1 MALARPGAPTLE
13 MVAARAGVSRA
24 TVSRVVNGS
33 PKVSSDVASAV
44 RVAIDELGYVP
55 NRAARMLVSK
65 QSHALALLVPEDMS
79 HFFGDPYLA
88 SIVTGIHDRL
98 AAEDYVLNLIVAATT
113 PNEKTTRYLQGG
125 NVDGALVVSH
135 HSSDTFLPHLTD
147 TLPVVFGGRPPF
159 EAGGYVVDVDNIAG
173 ARRAVEHLVSIGRKR
188 IAHIAGPS
196 SMVASEERLH
206 GYHSALATAGLT
218 PGPIVDGDFTLRG
231 GTEAMRKILTM
242 DSSIDAVFVASDLM
256 AAGAM
261 TVLRAQGFSVP
272 RDIAVVGYDDSIA
285 ATTAD
290 VPITTIR
297 QPSRQMGA
305 AMVDVLMSVL
315 RGDPDVPRLTILPT
329 DFVRRQS
336 A

>member
-1 MALARPGAPTLE
+1 MAFGRPGAPTLE

-33 PKVSSDVASAV
+33 PKVSHDVASTV

-65 QSHALALLVPEDMS
+65 QAHALALLVPEDMS

-113 PNEKTTRYLQGG
+113 PNEKTIRYLQGG

-135 HSSDTFLPHLTD
+135 HASDTFLPHLTD
-147 TLPVVFGGRPPF
+147 TLPVVFGGRPTF
-159 EAGGYVVDVDNIAG
+159 EAGGYVVDVDNVAG
-173 ARRAVEHLVSIGRKR
+173 ARTAVEHLISIGRKR

-196 SMVASEERLH
+196 SMVASEERLK
-206 GYHSALATAGLT
+206 GYHQALVAHGMQ
-218 PGPIVDGDFTLRG
+218 PGPVVDGDFTLRG
-231 GTEAMRKILTM
+231 GTDAMRQILVA
-242 DSSIDAVFVASDLM
+242 DPQIDAVFVASDLM

-261 TVLRAQGFSVP
+261 TVLRAQGYAVP
-272 RDIAVVGYDDSIA
+272 DDVAVVGYDDSVA

-297 QPSRQMGA
+297 QPSRHMGG
-305 AMVDVLMSVL
+305 AMVDVLMAVL
-315 RGDPDVPRLTILPT
+315 RGEPDIPRLTILPT
-329 DFVRRQS
+329 EFVRRQS